1 MLYAI
6 ITHLKRVVNSL
17 KKAKIKIVFSV
28 KKKEELKD
36 LSYEEL
42 LKYVENLTDNIVQEK
57 PKKNSENSSIAPSTD
72 INKKKK
78 NQSLRKKSGKKPGGQ
93 LGRVGKT
100 LHQSEHPDE
109 IITIPFSTEHCK
121 KCGSLLTDT
130 LEALKEKR
138 QVLDIDLK
146 KIGAKIKEYQSF
158 SKVCPVCGYEN
169 HDNAFGK
176 DVAPYISYG
185 ANIQALVSYLWVS
198 HYLSYAR
205 IVQIVSNLFNV
216 QLSQGTVDKILKRSA
231 KASQSE
237 IEKIKARLAMSG
249 LVGIDETGCKVNG
262 DRHWN
267 WVFQNNEDTLIVANK
282 SRGTTVIKET
292 FEEGFINA
300 CVVHDNYSS
309 YNSLIAHNEQLCL
322 AHKLR
327 DLNYAIECDDT
338 LLMKD
343 IKQLLKE
350 AMLDHK
356 EVMGTAQRILLKQ
369 QYEESFD
376 YLLKRPTIEKSETD
390 KQIKSLTKS
399 RDKIF
404 TFLLHPNIP
413 PDNNGSERAIR
424 NVKVKLKVSGQF
436 KTFQGAQDYAVL
448 RSVIDTSRKRGLNE
462 FDSLVG
468 VIGGN
473 DVF

>member
-1 MLYAI
+1 
-6 ITHLKRVVNSL
+6 VGSSL
-17 KKAKIKIVFSV
+17 KKAKIKIAFCI
-28 KKKEELKD
+28 KTTDELDK
-36 LSYEEL
+36 LSHEEL
-42 LKYVENLTDNIVQEK
+42 LKYIKELQKNIVQEK
-57 PKKNSENSSIAPSTD
+57 PKKTSNNSSIAPSTD

-78 NQSLRKKSGKKPGGQ
+78 NQSLRKKSGNKPGGQ
-93 LGRVGKT
+93 LGRVART
-100 LHQSEHPDE
+100 LHQSEDPDE
-109 IITIPFSTEHCK
+109 IISIPFAIEHCK
-121 KCGSLLTDT
+121 KCNSILGDT

-169 HDNAFGK
+169 HDNAFSN
-176 DVAPYISYG
+176 DVTPYISYG
-185 ANIQALVSYLWVS
+185 VNIQALVSYLSVS

-205 IVQIVSNLFNV
+205 IVQILSNLFNIK
-216 QLSQGTVDKILKRSA
+216 LSEGTVDKILKRSA
-231 KASQSE
+231 KASQNE
-237 IEKIKARLAMSG
+237 IEKIKARLTVSG

-262 DRHWN
+262 NRHWN
-267 WVFQNNEDTLIVANK
+267 WVFQNSEDTLIVINR
-282 SRGTTVIKET
+282 SRATKVIDDT
-292 FEEGFINA
+292 FEDGFVNA

-309 YNSLIAHNEQLCL
+309 YSSLIAQSEQLCL

-327 DLNYAIECDDT
+327 DINYAIECDDT
-338 LLMKD
+338 ILMKD
-343 IKQLLKE
+343 MKLLIKE
-350 AMLDHK
+350 SMLDHK
-356 EVMGTAQRILLKQ
+356 EKMTIVQRAVLKQ
-369 QYEESFD
+369 EYEASFD
-376 YLLKRPTIEKSETD
+376 YLLNCPVIEKSETH

-436 KTFQGAQDYAVL
+436 KTFQGAEDYAAL
-448 RSVIDTSRKRGLNE
+448 RSIIDTSRKRDLNE

-468 VIGGN
+468 VIRG
-473 DVF
+473 DCVF